1 MPYLA
6 KVSLMNQR
14 NQVLVSEV
22 LVGEKELQSKTLNDY
37 QMFRALETAGI
48 TPKQKTKYDSWR
60 DSIVLK
66 IDVIKEIKGHE

>member
-1 MPYLA
+1 
-6 KVSLMNQR
+6 
-14 NQVLVSEV
+14 
-22 LVGEKELQSKTLNDY
+22 
-37 QMFRALETAGI
+37 MFRALETAGI